1 MFADDVKCRD
11 IFADNKLSV
20 LAAKMCMSLKLLGT
34 NEMQTGHTQQQNL
47 ESVILDDEGQMI
59 KMNE

>member
-20 LAAKMCMSLKLLGT
+20 LAAKMFMSLKLLGT
-34 NEMQTGHTQQQNL
+34 NEM
-47 ESVILDDEGQMI
+47 
-59 KMNE
+59 